1 MISGRTSIG
10 RMDYLA
16 TKYFGKRMKL
26 SNRNSNTYVG
36 CLVSMFWQEI
46 YLNKEILW
54 FSPLSRVLVCTSV
67 YEAFFFFLW
76 LYLNYAFWFNVSFYL
91 LSPSSRNFHEDRSPV
106 KEWKQMAN
114 KVNHNHTYV
123 TRALI
128 SLRPYG
134 NVSCFPKIF
143 RVHGSMHLES
153 RNHSSM

>member
-10 RMDYLA
+10 RIDYFA
-16 TKYFGKRMKL
+16 NKYFRKRMKL
-26 SNRNSNTYVG
+26 CNRNSNTYVG
-36 CLVSMFWQEI
+36 CLVSMFWQET

-76 LYLNYAFWFNVSFYL
+76 LYLNYAFWFNVSLHL

-114 KVNHNHTYV
+114 KVNHNHAYA

-128 SLRPYG
+128 SSRPNG
-134 NVSCFPKIF
+134 NVSCFPKTF
-143 RVHGSMHLES
+143 QVHGSMHLES
-153 RNHSSM
+153 RNHTSI